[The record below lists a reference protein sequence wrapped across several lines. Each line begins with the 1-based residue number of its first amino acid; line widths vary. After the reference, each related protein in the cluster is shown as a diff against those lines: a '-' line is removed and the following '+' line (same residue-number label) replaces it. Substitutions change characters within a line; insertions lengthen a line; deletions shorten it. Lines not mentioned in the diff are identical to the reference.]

1 MVRAIIGERDE
12 WCSPQQVQGFVQAI
26 TRTGGDATFRLVPG
40 AHHSFDRRQPREVV
54 AEASV
59 SPHAPTIYLDHG
71 GAMIHPLTGASDS
84 EAVDRDMMI
93 YAVKAGFGR
102 RGATIGSIEGE
113 PDLFH
118 QDMVGFWTA
127 GLRGA

>member
-1 MVRAIIGERDE
+1 
-12 WCSPQQVQGFVQAI
+12 
-26 TRTGGDATFRLVPG
+26 
-40 AHHSFDRRQPREVV
+40 
-54 AEASV
+54 
-59 SPHAPTIYLDHG
+59 
-71 GAMIHPLTGASDS
+71 MIHPSSGASDP

-118 QDMVGFWTA
+118 EDMVGFWTA
-127 GLRGA
+127 ALRDA